1 MNDIIIIIIM
11 SLSAYVA
18 GSVNFSIILF
28 KLLGKEDPRNSHSGN
43 AGTTNVYRQAG
54 LFWAIVVLLLDVG
67 RSIAVAFCAMK
78 FMRIEFIPWIA
89 FMLLLG
95 NRFPCFHN
103 FKGGKGVANYL
114 GFVIIISPYAS
125 LLSALNWVIVYFI
138 IKISFVASF
147 FMVFFLSVGMALACG
162 LNFISVSGAVVCF
175 GFVVYNHRGNFNE
188 VVGS

>member
-162 LNFISVSGAVVCF
+162 LNFTSVSGAVVCF